1 MFLYGAFEI
10 IRDPALE
17 PSEAPSEAGTKQT
30 RLEYPGNEDVIG
42 VAIARPSTKVGVAG
56 LFTLTPFFPPL
67 CKRTI
72 VFTNRNE
79 PKIYSRMKPIVA
91 LTLGFFG
98 LVASVFAVSSEKTN
112 GKLTLGDP
120 IPEITAQDQDGQ
132 TVNLAQ
138 AGKTGYTLVYFYP
151 KAMSP
156 GCTAQACSL
165 RDSYTELQQK
175 GVKIFGI
182 SLDTIESQ
190 KEFQEKD
197 HLPFELLSDKDK
209 RVTSAFGVPLI
220 QDSRATR
227 QAYLFKDGKLVWL
240 DTKASTDKQA
250 QDLLE
255 VLATR

>member
-1 MFLYGAFEI
+1 MNF
-10 IRDPALE
+10 
-17 PSEAPSEAGTKQT
+17 
-30 RLEYPGNEDVIG
+30 
-42 VAIARPSTKVGVAG
+42 
-56 LFTLTPFFPPL
+56 
-67 CKRTI
+67 
-72 VFTNRNE
+72 
-79 PKIYSRMKPIVA
+79 KIYSRMKPISA

-98 LVASVFAVSSEKTN
+98 LVTSVFAVSSEQTN

-120 IPEITAQDQDGQ
+120 IPEVTAQDQDGQ

-138 AGKTGYTLVYFYP
+138 AGKTGFTLIYFYP

-175 GVKIFGI
+175 GVKIFGV